1 MGIISPLAL
10 WITLLIVPVVGCWE
24 WNVRPSIVS
33 HLLFILTLFLLQK
46 YEINK
51 NLRTLYFMPLIFLV
65 WANCHLGFIL
75 GLATTSVTLLFFIF
89 GKDISKTEIKR
100 IAILLG
106 VCFLVT
112 LLNPHTYKLIPY
124 FFQIAGLQ
132 QNDHIHET
140 RSPNFHDRLT
150 LPYQV
155 IMGLLLISLT
165 FQRKASLNMLFLTFG
180 FFIASLHAL
189 RLSPYFAFSSG
200 IVIGQQL
207 NLRPDKRLHDLLLIF
222 ERWERG
228 SCVPVIIIILVMS
241 FAVATGHTS
250 RVIALG
256 FSDTLFPVK
265 ACNFAKQHEIPG
277 NLWSDDYWGG
287 YAIFSLFPRYK
298 VCVDSRLDMYGD
310 KIFFEMRACYLGTFC
325 PDPNIILNKYQIN
338 WVLIRKE
345 TPLASF
351 LENDKKWLK
360 IYSDD
365 IAVIFLRNTDT
376 NRIWLGEHGPN
387 L

>member
-1 MGIISPLAL
+1 M
-10 WITLLIVPVVGCWE
+10 
-24 WNVRPSIVS
+24 
-33 HLLFILTLFLLQK
+33 
-46 YEINK
+46 
-51 NLRTLYFMPLIFLV
+51 
-65 WANCHLGFIL
+65 
-75 GLATTSVTLLFFIF
+75 
-89 GKDISKTEIKR
+89 
-100 IAILLG
+100 
-106 VCFLVT
+106 
-112 LLNPHTYKLIPY
+112 
-124 FFQIAGLQ
+124 
-132 QNDHIHET
+132 
-140 RSPNFHDRLT
+140 
-150 LPYQV
+150 
-155 IMGLLLISLT
+155 
-165 FQRKASLNMLFLTFG
+165 
-180 FFIASLHAL
+180 
-189 RLSPYFAFSSG
+189 
-200 IVIGQQL
+200 
-207 NLRPDKRLHDLLLIF
+207 
-222 ERWERG
+222 
-228 SCVPVIIIILVMS
+228 PVIIIILVMS